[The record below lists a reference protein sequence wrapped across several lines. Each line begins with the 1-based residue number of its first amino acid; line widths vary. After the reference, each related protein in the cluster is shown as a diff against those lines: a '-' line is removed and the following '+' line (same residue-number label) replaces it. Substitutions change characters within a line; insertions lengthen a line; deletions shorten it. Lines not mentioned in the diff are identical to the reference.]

1 MFVRGLWV
9 KRPSGWLK
17 FDYDDDDDY
26 DDDYDF
32 FVHRDTEFIFC
43 RTQNY
48 FPSVSDTFLMF
59 TMVRSQKY
67 SLFFCEFCFVTY
79 ALA

>member
-1 MFVRGLWV
+1 M
-9 KRPSGWLK
+9 RPSGWLK
-17 FDYDDDDDY
+17 FDYDVDD
-26 DDDYDF
+26 DF
-32 FVHRDTEFIFC
+32 FVHGDTEFIFC
-43 RTQNY
+43 PTQNY

-59 TMVRSQKY
+59 TNVRSQNF

>member
-17 FDYDDDDDY
+17 FDYDY

-32 FVHRDTEFIFC
+32 FVHRDTEFFC

-59 TMVRSQKY
+59 TKVRSQKPTP
-67 SLFFCEFCFVTY
+67 SSFLNKGLIV
-79 ALA
+79 

>member
-1 MFVRGLWV
+1 MGYASFGLV
-9 KRPSGWLK
+9 K
-17 FDYDDDDDY
+17 FDYDVDDDYDDDDD
-26 DDDYDF
+26 F
-32 FVHRDTEFIFC
+32 FVHRGTETRSFFC

-59 TMVRSQKY
+59 TKVRSQNF

-79 ALA
+79 ALV